1 MDKAMSFF
9 LIKRMFVNRY
19 SKKHEVKDEIRAI
32 ADNYEEFNDMVFE
45 LGCRTLADEYLR
57 GGEKRKMK
65 RKIKDGAVA
74 VVGSASV
81 VMMIFGILFM
91 SRIPEMAVFL
101 LAGAVLGIF
110 DCVMEWKY
118 EREKDE
124 P

>member
-9 LIKRMFVNRY
+9 LIKKLFVNRY
-19 SKKHEVKDEIRAI
+19 SKKHEIKDEIRAI

-57 GGEKRKMK
+57 GGKKRKMK
-65 RKIKDGAVA
+65 RKIKDILVA
-74 VVGSASV
+74 IVGSVSV
-81 VMMIFGILFM
+81 AMMVLGVLFM

-110 DCVMEWKY
+110 DCIMEWKY

-124 P
+124 L